1 MKRIKAMNGYTI
13 YQMTARDEKNGEGI
27 EGEYAVFFS
36 SDIREYGV
44 KYSTPEW
51 DGIDSLQEAEWLCN
65 DRENVTYAKAR
76 ALCEAESTCFS
87 YEDVE
92 EKIEELKQRGID
104 ATAYETA
111 DELEEAMEETMNT
124 YRITFQYSENTY
136 CTNIAKAQN
145 ADDVEEYYESKGQ
158 RVISI
163 EQATDADI
171 REAERKGMPVI
182 TIEESEEQTSA
193 CAGCKY
199 FETCGD
205 EDRTETCAGY
215 TDADKIPSIT
225 IEQRWSRDDVRRTCI
240 EQNWYTCGDCGAYDK
255 MLDMVETS
263 TPTTENIYRV
273 AKDICDHSEY
283 QTISNVMF
291 GLMHDAVLTFYT
303 IDGEEV

>member
-13 YQMTARDEKNGEGI
+13 YQMTARDEKNGDGI

-36 SDIREYGV
+36 SDVREYGV

-158 RVISI
+158 RIISI

-171 REAERKGMPVI
+171 REAERKGMPIVTIEEQDVETQHTSDIPDI
-182 TIEESEEQTSA
+182 TIERMWDMSS
-193 CAGCKY
+193 
-199 FETCGD
+199 
-205 EDRTETCAGY
+205 
-215 TDADKIPSIT
+215 
-225 IEQRWSRDDVRRTCI
+225 VRRVCI
-240 EQNWYTCGDCGAYDK
+240 EQNWYTCGDCEAYEK
-255 MLDMVETS
+255 MLWTVEEME
-263 TPTTENIYRV
+263 PTTENIYRI
-273 AKDICDHSEY
+273 AKDICEHSKN
-283 QTISNVMF
+283 QTISNIMYS
-291 GLMHDAVLTFYT
+291 LRRDAVQTFYT
-303 IDGEEV
+303 IAGEEV

>member
-13 YQMTARDEKNGEGI
+13 YQMTARDEKNGDGI

-36 SDIREYGV
+36 SDVREYGV

-124 YRITFQYSENTY
+124 YRVSFETKGGVY
-136 CTNIAKAQN
+136 CSNIAKAGCI
-145 ADDVEEYYESKGQ
+145 ADVEEYYSAKAGS
-158 RVISI
+158 VICI

-171 REAERKGMPVI
+171 REAERKGMPIV
-182 TIEESEEQTSA
+182 TIEEQE
-193 CAGCKY
+193 
-199 FETCGD
+199 FETQQASD
-205 EDRTETCAGY
+205 
-215 TDADKIPSIT
+215 IPDIT
-225 IEQRWSRDDVRRTCI
+225 IEQRWHRDDVRRTCI
-240 EQNWYTCGDCGAYDK
+240 EQNWYTCGDCEAYEK
-255 MLDMVETS
+255 MLDMVEHT